1 VSPSKYRDHKPLSEN
16 IQSEDYVTERIRILI
31 ADDHAVVRHGLR
43 ALLATEPDLELVGEA
58 ADGVEVV
65 AQTARLHPDVILMDM
80 AMPRK
85 TGLEAIYDIKRDDP
99 QARIL
104 VLTSFAEDEQVF
116 PAIKAGATGYLLK
129 DTAPRE
135 LLQAIRDVYQG
146 EVSLH
151 PTIARKLVGE
161 LKRPP
166 DLPPAEEQLTEREV
180 QVLALVA
187 RGLAN
192 KEIADQLFIGE
203 RTVRTHI
210 SNILGKLHLANRT
223 QAALYAQREGLVH
236 LEM

>member
-1 VSPSKYRDHKPLSEN
+1 MTK
-16 IQSEDYVTERIRILI
+16 RIRILI

-43 ALLATEPDLELVGEA
+43 ALIATETDLELVGEA
-58 ADGVEVV
+58 ADGVEAVEL
-65 AQTARLHPDVILMDM
+65 TAALRPDVILMDM

-85 TGLEAIYDIKRDDP
+85 TGLEAICDIKRADP

-104 VLTSFAEDEQVF
+104 VLTSFAEDDQVF

-129 DTAPRE
+129 DAAPCE
-135 LLQAIRDVYQG
+135 LLQAIRDVERG
-146 EVSLH
+146 DVSLH
-151 PTIARKLVGE
+151 PAIARKLVSE

-187 RGLAN
+187 RGLSN
-192 KEIADQLFIGE
+192 QEIADQLFIGE
-203 RTVRTHI
+203 RTVRTHV

-223 QAALYAQREGLVH
+223 QAALYAQREGLTH

>member
-1 VSPSKYRDHKPLSEN
+1 M
-16 IQSEDYVTERIRILI
+16 TERIRILI

-43 ALLATEPDLELVGEA
+43 ALIATEPDLELVGEA
-58 ADGVEVV
+58 ADGVEAVELT
-65 AQTARLHPDVILMDM
+65 AQLRPDVILMDM

-99 QARIL
+99 QARVL
-104 VLTSFAEDEQVF
+104 VLTSFAEDDHIF

-129 DTAPRE
+129 DAAPRE
-135 LLQAIRDVYQG
+135 LLQAIRDVERG

-180 QVLALVA
+180 QVLGLVA
-187 RGLAN
+187 RGLSN
-192 KEIADQLFIGE
+192 QEIADQLVIGE
-203 RTVRTHI
+203 RTVRTHV

-223 QAALYAQREGLVH
+223 QAALYAQREGLAH

>member
-1 VSPSKYRDHKPLSEN
+1 M
-16 IQSEDYVTERIRILI
+16 TERIRILI
-31 ADDHAVVRHGLR
+31 ADDHTVVRHGLR
-43 ALLATEPDLELVGEA
+43 ALIATEPDLELVGEA
-58 ADGVEVV
+58 ADGVEAVE
-65 AQTARLHPDVILMDM
+65 QTARLQPDVILMDM

-135 LLQAIRDVYQG
+135 LLQAIRDVYRG

-166 DLPPAEEQLTEREV
+166 DLPLAEEQLTEREV

-187 RGLAN
+187 RGLSN

>member
-1 VSPSKYRDHKPLSEN
+1 M
-16 IQSEDYVTERIRILI
+16 TERIRILI

-43 ALLATEPDLELVGEA
+43 ALIATEPDLELVGEA
-58 ADGVEVV
+58 QDGVEAVEL
-65 AQTARLHPDVILMDM
+65 TARLRPDVILMDM

-85 TGLEAIYDIKRDDP
+85 TGLEAIYDIQRDDP

-104 VLTSFAEDEQVF
+104 VLTSFAEDDHIF

-129 DTAPRE
+129 DAAPRE
-135 LLQAIRDVYQG
+135 LLQAIRDVERG

-166 DLPPAEEQLTEREV
+166 DLPPAEEQLTERET

-187 RGLAN
+187 RGLSN
-192 KEIADQLFIGE
+192 QEIAAQLVIGE
-203 RTVRTHI
+203 RTVRTHV
-210 SNILGKLHLANRT
+210 SNILSKLHLANRT

>member
-1 VSPSKYRDHKPLSEN
+1 MTD
-16 IQSEDYVTERIRILI
+16 RIRILI

-43 ALLATEPDLELVGEA
+43 ALITTEPDLELVGEA
-58 ADGVEVV
+58 ADGVEAVELH
-65 AQTARLHPDVILMDM
+65 TRLTPDVTLMDM

-85 TGLEAIYDIKRDDP
+85 TGLEAIIDIMRSNP

-135 LLQAIRDVYQG
+135 LLQAIRDVHSGQ
-146 EVSLH
+146 VSLH

-161 LKRPP
+161 LKRPL
-166 DLPPAEEQLTEREV
+166 DLPPAEDPLTEREV

-187 RGLAN
+187 RGLSN
-192 KEIADQLFIGE
+192 QEIADRLFIGE

-223 QAALYAQREGLVH
+223 QAALYAQREGLTH

>member
-1 VSPSKYRDHKPLSEN
+1 MTD
-16 IQSEDYVTERIRILI
+16 RIRILI

-43 ALLATEPDLELVGEA
+43 ALIATEPDLEIVGEA
-58 ADGVEVV
+58 ADGVEAV
-65 AQTARLHPDVILMDM
+65 QLTATLKPDVLLLDM

-85 TGLEAIYDIKRDDP
+85 TGLEAIDDIKRANMP
-99 QARIL
+99 VRIL
-104 VLTSFAEDEQVF
+104 VLTSFAEDDRVF

-129 DTAPRE
+129 DTSPRE
-135 LLQAIRDVYQG
+135 LLQAIRDVYRG

-166 DLPPAEEQLTEREV
+166 NLPPAEEPLTEREV

-187 RGLAN
+187 RGLSN
-192 KEIADQLFIGE
+192 QEIANTLFIGE

-210 SNILGKLHLANRT
+210 SNILGKLHFANRT

-236 LEM
+236 LDM